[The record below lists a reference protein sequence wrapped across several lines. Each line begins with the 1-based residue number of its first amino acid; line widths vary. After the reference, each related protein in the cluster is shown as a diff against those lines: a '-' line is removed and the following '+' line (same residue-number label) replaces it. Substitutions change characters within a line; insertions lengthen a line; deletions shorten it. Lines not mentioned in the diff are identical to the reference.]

1 MDSSGQWVGI
11 DVSKTHLDVFAG
23 GRHRRFRIAD
33 QFDEAVSWV
42 SESKPQGI
50 VLEATGGYE
59 QRIAKA
65 LEASHH
71 VAVVNPLHVRNFAKS
86 RGRLAKTDKLDA
98 RLLAEFGEVNKPRMT
113 RALSDVEGRL
123 RAAVQRR
130 DQVADLRQLAKQHV
144 EHTDDPT
151 MLREAKKLVATLHDE
166 VRKLDAIVAK
176 ILKDDAVLKARAT
189 RMRTMPG
196 IGPIIAAALLVY
208 LPELGSISKGQ
219 VAALAGLAPM
229 NCDSGMVRGQR
240 HIRGGRFRV
249 RKALF
254 IAATVNMRC
263 RISAFKDRFLAL
275 TARAK
280 PPKVARIAVARK
292 ILVALNSMLK
302 NGTDYAAAGPV
313 KSEKVA

>member
-1 MDSSGQWVGI
+1 MPTLSWASGPSTLRV
-11 DVSKTHLDVFAG
+11 
-23 GRHRRFRIAD
+23 
-33 QFDEAVSWV
+33 E
-42 SESKPQGI
+42 P
-50 VLEATGGYE
+50 LEATGGYE

-219 VAALAGLAPM
+219 VPRIRLRRPA
-229 NCDSGMVRGQR
+229 VRSAR
-240 HIRGGRFRV
+240 RGE
-249 RKALF
+249 
-254 IAATVNMRC
+254 T
-263 RISAFKDRFLAL
+263 
-275 TARAK
+275 RAS
-280 PPKVARIAVARK
+280 PQG
-292 ILVALNSMLK
+292 SMQV
-302 NGTDYAAAGPV
+302 TPR
-313 KSEKVA
+313 

>member
-1 MDSSGQWVGI
+1 MQREQHLI
-11 DVSKTHLDVFAG
+11 DDAVDG
-23 GRHRRFRIAD
+23 GRG
-33 QFDEAVSWV
+33 
-42 SESKPQGI
+42 PG
-50 VLEATGGYE
+50 
-59 QRIAKA
+59 
-65 LEASHH
+65 
-71 VAVVNPLHVRNFAKS
+71 HVRNFAKS

-249 RKALF
+249 RGRQPVTRDGCRDRRPSIRTDRRPQVLPAGFASLES
-254 IAATVNMRC
+254 AARPRSPSGGDVPP
-263 RISAFKDRFLAL
+263 SPS
-275 TARAK
+275 RA
-280 PPKVARIAVARK
+280 
-292 ILVALNSMLK
+292 SS
-302 NGTDYAAAGPV
+302 G
-313 KSEKVA
+313 S